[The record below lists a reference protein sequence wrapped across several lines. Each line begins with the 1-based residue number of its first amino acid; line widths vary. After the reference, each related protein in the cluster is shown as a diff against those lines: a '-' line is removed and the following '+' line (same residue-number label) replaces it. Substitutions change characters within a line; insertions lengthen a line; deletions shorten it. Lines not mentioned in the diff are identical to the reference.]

1 MKLGEANKITSTG
14 PIQFLPLITSPDIA
28 PTTTANITI
37 SGTVV
42 NEVGEPV
49 ENPNVVESGTT
60 NGTMGDFDG
69 NFTLRNVRPD
79 AIIDF
84 TYQGILTKLPVK
96 EASGTVTI
104 KTVGA
109 LDEVVIIAP
118 GDKPK
123 NKNSWMYAA
132 GIGLLGLLL
141 LASSDDDKKP
151 KKQLGR
157 PRGTRNR
164 KPKKVKL

>member
-1 MKLGEANKITSTG
+1 MKLGENKITPTG
-14 PIQFLPLITSPDIA
+14 PIQFTPFSQTPV
-28 PTTTANITI
+28 PTTTMTI
-37 SGTVV
+37 SGTAV

-84 TYQGILTKLPVK
+84 TYQGILTKIPVK

-109 LDEVVIIAP
+109 LDEVVITAN
-118 GDKPK
+118 KPK
-123 NKNSWMYAA
+123 SKGWLYAA
-132 GIGLLGLLL
+132 GFGLLSLLL
-141 LASSDDDKKP
+141 LTAGGDDKKP
-151 KKQLGR
+151 KKSLGR
-157 PRGTRNR
+157 PRGTGNR